1 MPAAGGP
8 AHSGYHMDWPPSVE
22 DNVLVDSQR
31 LARTGPV
38 ATAGLTDV
46 EDQADPAPLVAMR
59 FQQGIQHL
67 AAGVTVVT
75 SGDDDGVWYG
85 VTTTSVCAL
94 SVDPPT
100 LIACVR
106 RRSRIGQQLGRTRR
120 FCVNLL
126 SQDQRGVADAFAV
139 RRSLDTD
146 RFQHGQWAAG
156 TTGSPVLMDGLAS
169 FECGVDLIYGYP
181 SHVVV
186 IGSVQH
192 AQHAASPGGPL
203 VSVAGQFG
211 QVMLGQLG

>member
-1 MPAAGGP
+1 
-8 AHSGYHMDWPPSVE
+8 MDWPRSVE
-22 DNVLVDSQR
+22 DNVLVDPQR
-31 LARTGPV
+31 LVLTGPV
-38 ATAGLTDV
+38 AAAGLTDM
-46 EDQADPAPLVAMR
+46 EDQVPPAPLVAVR
-59 FQQGIQHL
+59 FRQGIQYL
-67 AAGVTVVT
+67 AGGVTVVT
-75 SGDDDGVWYG
+75 SGDDDGAWYG

-126 SQDQRGVADAFAV
+126 SEDQRTVADTFAV
-139 RRSLDTD
+139 QRSLDTD
-146 RFQHGQWAAG
+146 RFRHGQWAAG

-186 IGSVQH
+186 IGSVQ
-192 AQHAASPGGPL
+192 QVRHAADPGRPL

-211 QVMLGQLG
+211 QVMSPVP

>member
-1 MPAAGGP
+1 
-8 AHSGYHMDWPPSVE
+8 MDWPRSVE

-31 LARTGPV
+31 LAPAGPV

-46 EDQADPAPLVAMR
+46 EDQTEPLLTAVR
-59 FQQGIQHL
+59 FRQGIQYL
-67 AAGVTVVT
+67 AGGVTVVT
-75 SGDDDGVWYG
+75 SGDDDGAWYG

-106 RRSRIGQQLGRTRR
+106 RRSPIGQQLGRTRR

-126 SQDQRGVADAFAV
+126 SQEQRTVAEAFAL
-139 RRSLDTD
+139 RRSLDAD
-146 RFQHGQWAAG
+146 RFRHGQWACG

-181 SHVVV
+181 SDVVV
-186 IGSVQH
+186 IGSVQ
-192 AQHAASPGGPL
+192 QVRHAADPAGPL

-211 QVMLGQLG
+211 QVMSTAP

>member
-1 MPAAGGP
+1 
-8 AHSGYHMDWPPSVE
+8 VE
-22 DNVLVDSQR
+22 DNVPVDSQR
-31 LARTGPV
+31 LALAGPV

-46 EDQADPAPLVAMR
+46 EDQAEPTLLTAVR
-59 FQQGIQHL
+59 FGQGIQHL
-67 AAGVTVVT
+67 AGGVTVVT
-75 SGDDDGVWYG
+75 SGDDDGAWYG

-94 SVDPPT
+94 SADPPT
-100 LIACVR
+100 LIACIR

-126 SQDQRGVADAFAV
+126 SQEQRIVAEAFSV

-146 RFQHGQWAAG
+146 RFRHGQWVSG
-156 TTGSPVLMDGLAS
+156 TTGSPVLVDGLAS

-186 IGSVQH
+186 IGGVQQVRH
-192 AQHAASPGGPL
+192 STNPVGPL

-211 QVMLGQLG
+211 QVMPAMS

>member
-1 MPAAGGP
+1 MPAAGDP

-31 LARTGPV
+31 LARTGPL
-38 ATAGLTDV
+38 ATAGLTGV
-46 EDQADPAPLVAMR
+46 GDQTDPAPLVAMR

-67 AAGVTVVT
+67 AGGVTVVT

-126 SQDQRGVADAFAV
+126 SQDQRSVADAFAV
-139 RRSLDTD
+139 RRGLDTD
-146 RFQHGQWAAG
+146 RFRHGQWAVG

-169 FECGVDLIYGYP
+169 FECGIDLIYGYP

-192 AQHAASPGGPL
+192 ARHAASPGGPL

-211 QVMLGQLG
+211 QVLPG

>member
-1 MPAAGGP
+1 MPGESDSD
-8 AHSGYHMDWPPSVE
+8 HSGYHMDWPRSVE

-31 LARTGPV
+31 LAPAGPV

-46 EDQADPAPLVAMR
+46 EDQTEPLLTAVR
-59 FQQGIQHL
+59 FRQGIQYL
-67 AAGVTVVT
+67 AGGVTVVT
-75 SGDDDGVWYG
+75 SGDDDGAWYG

-94 SVDPPT
+94 SVDRPT

-106 RRSRIGQQLGRTRR
+106 RRSPIGQQLGRTRR

-126 SQDQRGVADAFAV
+126 SQEQRTVAEAFAL
-139 RRSLDTD
+139 RRSLDAD
-146 RFQHGQWAAG
+146 RFRHGQWACG

-181 SHVVV
+181 SDVVV
-186 IGSVQH
+186 IGSVQ
-192 AQHAASPGGPL
+192 QVRHAADPAGPL

-211 QVMLGQLG
+211 QVMSTAP

>member
-1 MPAAGGP
+1 
-8 AHSGYHMDWPPSVE
+8 MDWPRSVE

-31 LARTGPV
+31 LALAGPV

-46 EDQADPAPLVAMR
+46 EDQGESAPLAAVQFR
-59 FQQGIQHL
+59 QGIQHL
-67 AAGVTVVT
+67 AGGVTVVT

-85 VTTTSVCAL
+85 VTTTSVCAP

-126 SQDQRGVADAFAV
+126 SQDQRTVAEAFAV

-146 RFQHGQWAAG
+146 RFRHGQWIAG

-181 SHVVV
+181 NHVVV
-186 IGSVQH
+186 IGSVQ
-192 AQHAASPGGPL
+192 QVRYAADPASPL

-211 QVMLGQLG
+211 QVMSAVP

>member
-1 MPAAGGP
+1 
-8 AHSGYHMDWPPSVE
+8 VE

-31 LARTGPV
+31 LAPAGPV

-46 EDQADPAPLVAMR
+46 EDQTEPLLTAVR
-59 FQQGIQHL
+59 FRQGIQYL
-67 AAGVTVVT
+67 AGGVTVVT
-75 SGDDDGVWYG
+75 SGDDDGAWYG

-106 RRSRIGQQLGRTRR
+106 RRSPIGQQLGRTRR

-126 SQDQRGVADAFAV
+126 SQEQRTVAEAFAL
-139 RRSLDTD
+139 RRSLDAD
-146 RFQHGQWAAG
+146 RFRHGQWACG

-181 SHVVV
+181 SDVVV
-186 IGSVQH
+186 IGSVQ
-192 AQHAASPGGPL
+192 QVRHAADPAGPL

-211 QVMLGQLG
+211 QVMSTAP

>member
-1 MPAAGGP
+1 
-8 AHSGYHMDWPPSVE
+8 
-22 DNVLVDSQR
+22 VLVDSQR
-31 LARTGPV
+31 LAPAGPV

-46 EDQADPAPLVAMR
+46 EDQTEPLLTAVR
-59 FQQGIQHL
+59 FRQGIQYL
-67 AAGVTVVT
+67 AGGVTVVT
-75 SGDDDGVWYG
+75 SGDDDGAWYG

-106 RRSRIGQQLGRTRR
+106 RRSPIGQQLGRTRR

-126 SQDQRGVADAFAV
+126 SQEQRTVAEAFAL
-139 RRSLDTD
+139 RRSLDAD
-146 RFQHGQWAAG
+146 RFRHGQWACG

-181 SHVVV
+181 SDVVV
-186 IGSVQH
+186 IGSVQ
-192 AQHAASPGGPL
+192 QVRHAADPAGPL

-211 QVMLGQLG
+211 QVMSTAP

>member
-1 MPAAGGP
+1 MPGESDSD
-8 AHSGYHMDWPPSVE
+8 HSGYHMDWPRSVE

-31 LARTGPV
+31 LAPAGPV

-46 EDQADPAPLVAMR
+46 EDQTEPLTAVR
-59 FQQGIQHL
+59 FRQGIQYL
-67 AAGVTVVT
+67 AGGVTVVT
-75 SGDDDGVWYG
+75 SGDDDGAWYG

-106 RRSRIGQQLGRTRR
+106 RRSPIGQQLGRTRR

-126 SQDQRGVADAFAV
+126 SQEQRTVAEAFAL
-139 RRSLDTD
+139 RRSLDAD
-146 RFQHGQWAAG
+146 RFRHGQWACG

-181 SHVVV
+181 SDVVV
-186 IGSVQH
+186 IGSVQ
-192 AQHAASPGGPL
+192 QVRHAADPAGPL

-211 QVMLGQLG
+211 QVMSTAP

>member
-1 MPAAGGP
+1 
-8 AHSGYHMDWPPSVE
+8 MDWPRSVE

-31 LARTGPV
+31 LAPAGPV

-46 EDQADPAPLVAMR
+46 EDQTESLLTAVR
-59 FQQGIQHL
+59 FRQGIQYL
-67 AAGVTVVT
+67 AGGVTVVT
-75 SGDDDGVWYG
+75 SGDDDGAWYG

-106 RRSRIGQQLGRTRR
+106 RRSPIGQQLGRTRR

-126 SQDQRGVADAFAV
+126 SQEQRTVAEAFAL
-139 RRSLDTD
+139 RRSLDAD
-146 RFQHGQWAAG
+146 RFRHGQWACG

-181 SHVVV
+181 SDVVV
-186 IGSVQH
+186 IGSVQ
-192 AQHAASPGGPL
+192 QVRHAADPAGPL

-211 QVMLGQLG
+211 QVMSTAP

>member
-1 MPAAGGP
+1 MPGESDSD
-8 AHSGYHMDWPPSVE
+8 HSGYHMDWPRSVE

-31 LARTGPV
+31 LAPAGPV

-46 EDQADPAPLVAMR
+46 EDQTEPLLTAVR
-59 FQQGIQHL
+59 FRQGIQYL
-67 AAGVTVVT
+67 AGGVTVVT
-75 SGDDDGVWYG
+75 SGDDDGAWYG

-106 RRSRIGQQLGRTRR
+106 RRSPIGQQLGRTRR

-126 SQDQRGVADAFAV
+126 SQEQRTVAEAFAL
-139 RRSLDTD
+139 RRSLDAD
-146 RFQHGQWAAG
+146 RFRHGQWACG

-181 SHVVV
+181 SDVVV
-186 IGSVQH
+186 IGSVQ
-192 AQHAASPGGPL
+192 QVRHAADPAGPL

-211 QVMLGQLG
+211 QVMSTAP

>member
-1 MPAAGGP
+1 MPGESDSD
-8 AHSGYHMDWPPSVE
+8 HSGYHMDWPRSVE

-31 LARTGPV
+31 LAPAGPV

-46 EDQADPAPLVAMR
+46 EDQTEPLLTAVR
-59 FQQGIQHL
+59 FRQGIQYL
-67 AAGVTVVT
+67 AGGVTVVT
-75 SGDDDGVWYG
+75 SGDDDGAWYG

-106 RRSRIGQQLGRTRR
+106 RRSPIGQQLGRTRR

-126 SQDQRGVADAFAV
+126 SEEQRTVAEAFAL
-139 RRSLDTD
+139 RRSLDAD
-146 RFQHGQWAAG
+146 RFRHGQWACG

-181 SHVVV
+181 SDVVV
-186 IGSVQH
+186 IGSVQ
-192 AQHAASPGGPL
+192 QVRHAADPAGPL

-211 QVMLGQLG
+211 QVMSTAP

>member
-1 MPAAGGP
+1 MPATGGP
-8 AHSGYHMDWPPSVE
+8 AHSGYHMDWPRSVE
-22 DNVLVDSQR
+22 DNVLVDPQR
-31 LARTGPV
+31 LALTGPV
-38 ATAGLTDV
+38 ATASLTDV

-67 AAGVTVVT
+67 AGGVTVVT

-126 SQDQRGVADAFAV
+126 SQDQRTVADAFAV

-156 TTGSPVLMDGLAS
+156 MTGSPVLMDGLAS
-169 FECGVDLIYGYP
+169 FECGVNLIYGYP
-181 SHVVV
+181 SHVLV

-192 AQHAASPGGPL
+192 ARHAAHPDGPL

-211 QVMLGQLG
+211 QVMPVVL